1 MKLITSKYKISK
13 DIFENNGYDKI
24 SLIKFTKEKLFRMI
38 GTILEDLVDSDC
50 KFDSCREIMFE
61 TGFYNFETGFYIAST
76 KEFDELKHLIRKNE
90 YNISQEDYLKFKNI
104 LENYEK

>member
-61 TGFYNFETGFYIAST
+61 TGFYIAST

-90 YNISQEDYLKFKNI
+90 YNISKKTI
-104 LENYEK
+104 